1 MKIAIATFAK
11 TIGLSKV
18 KTRLAK
24 RIGDENAEAFYR
36 LSVSAVREVLQKT
49 QEQNSNIF
57 PHWALGEE
65 EAVELEQWRSF
76 PCLWTGEGGL
86 GTRLSNISSMLLN
99 DYDIVFL
106 MGTDSPQISPKRLLQ
121 ITQMMEVNPEIEQAV
136 GPASDGG
143 FWLWGSKKPLPKSV
157 WENVTYS
164 VDTTLEELIA
174 QALKHVDYVYPT
186 YQMQDVDE
194 LKDLKTLQK
203 TLEHRG
209 ATLLPAQVELREWL
223 QAYNP
228 IFQE

>member
-65 EAVELEQWRSF
+65 EAVELERWRSF

>member
-24 RIGDENAEAFYR
+24 TIGDENAEAFYR
-36 LSVSAVREVLQKT
+36 LSVLAVREVLQKT
-49 QEQNSNIF
+49 QEQNPNIV
-57 PHWALGEE
+57 PHWALAEE
-65 EAVELEQWRSF
+65 EAVELEQWKSF
-76 PCLWTGEGGL
+76 PNLWTGEGGL
-86 GTRLSNISSMLLN
+86 GTRLSNISSTLLN
-99 DYDIVFL
+99 DYEIVFL

-121 ITQMMEVNPEIEQAV
+121 ITQMMEVNSEIEQAV

-174 QALKHVDYVYPT
+174 QALKHVNLVYKT
-186 YQMQDVDE
+186 YRMRDVDE
-194 LKDLKTLQK
+194 LDDLKMLHE

-209 ATLLPAQVELREWL
+209 ATLLPAQVKLLEWL
-223 QAYNP
+223 QANNP
-228 IFQE
+228 TFQG